1 LLAYFVYRIREKTES
16 IRSKN
21 AFPKKKKV
29 IIGVDIFFALDRE
42 RAEKAKTENEEEKK

>member
-21 AFPKKKKV
+21 AFPKKKKLSLV
-29 IIGVDIFFALDRE
+29 STFFALDRE